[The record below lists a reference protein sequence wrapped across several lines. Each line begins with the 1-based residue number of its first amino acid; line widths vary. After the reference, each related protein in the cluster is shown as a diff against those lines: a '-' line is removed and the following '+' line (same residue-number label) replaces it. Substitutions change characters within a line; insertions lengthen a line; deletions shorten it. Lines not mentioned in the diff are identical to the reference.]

1 MLSYVIMSAC
11 SSSWVCLLSCVCVF
25 DDVYVCVCVFHDVC
39 VCVFLWLAPA
49 SLPPFPIRPHGS
61 LPLVCLQ
68 RLHLS
73 KKEKKGK
80 YWSNHLSLLC
90 LCIMT
95 GCMHAC
101 LWVFIYLR
109 TCAPLTQQSCF
120 HTEDYV
126 TYSVWGSHH
135 RYPNGSWGL
144 REKNTVFDHVTH
156 LISTL
161 LYLSLCWNELRL
173 DDLDKEP
180 MIDTKII

>member
-1 MLSYVIMSAC
+1 M
-11 SSSWVCLLSCVCVF
+11 CVF
-25 DDVYVCVCVFHDVC
+25 VHFMTC

-73 KKEKKGK
+73 KKEKTGK
-80 YWSNHLSLLC
+80 YWSNHVSLLC

-101 LWVFIYLR
+101 LWVFIHLR
-109 TCAPLTQQSCF
+109 TCAPLTQQSCS

-126 TYSVWGSHH
+126 TDSVWGSHH
-135 RYPNGSWGL
+135 RYSKRSWGL
-144 REKNTVFDHVTH
+144 RKKHCFRPCHP
-156 LISTL
+156 
-161 LYLSLCWNELRL
+161 
-173 DDLDKEP
+173 LDKYIVVRVSLLDWAETRWSRQRAN
-180 MIDTKII
+180 DR